1 MGLPLRIWTQEGP
14 RTSTPPAVRLA
25 SSGRR
30 HAVSTFIGTSYLIAD
45 IAAIFTSGIVVLWL
59 RFVGWNNP
67 YDSHWK
73 TIVHSQV
80 ANGLV
85 GFLLLYTGLIVLALY
100 ALNLYSGKS
109 VRVRSALQDAL
120 SVCKATAGSGLLLT
134 CFIYLSGIKTVSR
147 FAVGFTGLLST
158 FVLIGYRSLRRVS
171 VQRQLADGKGI
182 RSALIIGAGNVGQAL
197 ARLFEENTSL
207 GYEVKGFLDNRDP
220 RGDPR
225 ILGKIEDL
233 YRVARTDFIDE
244 IFITIP
250 SEREIVKR
258 VALEARQNRIDVR
271 LVPEL
276 YDGLA
281 WQAPLEYLS
290 GFPVMDLHREP
301 ISPLGIV
308 LKRFLDIVISMTGLL
323 LLSPLLLASALA
335 IHFDSKGKVL
345 YVSRRVGKKG
355 NQFLCYKFRTMVA
368 DAEKLKEK
376 ISHLNQRQGLIF
388 KIRDDPRTT
397 RVGRILRKYSVDEL
411 PQLWNVLKGEMSLVG
426 PRPPVIGEYQHYS
439 LPHLR
444 RLDVLPGITGL
455 WQVKARRDPSFDKY
469 LNLDLE
475 YIENWSMKLDLKIL
489 LETIPVVLRG
499 TGE

>member
-1 MGLPLRIWTQEGP
+1 M
-14 RTSTPPAVRLA
+14 
-25 SSGRR
+25 
-30 HAVSTFIGTSYLIAD
+30 
-45 IAAIFTSGIVVLWL
+45 
-59 RFVGWNNP
+59 
-67 YDSHWK
+67 
-73 TIVHSQV
+73 
-80 ANGLV
+80 
-85 GFLLLYTGLIVLALY
+85 
-100 ALNLYSGKS
+100 
-109 VRVRSALQDAL
+109 
-120 SVCKATAGSGLLLT
+120 
-134 CFIYLSGIKTVSR
+134 
-147 FAVGFTGLLST
+147 
-158 FVLIGYRSLRRVS
+158 
-171 VQRQLADGKGI
+171 QRQLAEGKGT

-207 GYEVKGFLDNRDP
+207 GYEVKGFLDNREAKSN
-220 RGDPR
+220 PR

-233 YRVARTDFIDE
+233 YRVARADFIDE

-250 SEREIVKR
+250 SEREVVKS
-258 VALEARQNRIDVR
+258 VALEARRNRIDVR

-281 WQAPLEYLS
+281 WQAPLEYLA

-308 LKRFLDIVISMTGLL
+308 LKRFLDMLVSAVTLL
-323 LLSPLLLASALA
+323 FLSPLLLASALA
-335 IHFDSKGKVL
+335 IRFDSKGPVF

-355 NQFLCYKFRTMVA
+355 NHFFCYKFRTMVA
-368 DAEKLKEK
+368 DAENLKEK
-376 ISHLNQRQGLIF
+376 IAHLNQRQGLIF
-388 KIRDDPRTT
+388 KIRNDPRTT
-397 RVGRILRKYSVDEL
+397 RVGQILRKYSIDEL
-411 PQLWNVLKGEMSLVG
+411 PQLWNVLRGEMSLVG

-489 LETIPVVLRG
+489 LETIPVVLKG